1 MGGIGK
7 TALALQYAYEQADF
21 YAEGRLWLT
30 VGAGFAEE
38 IVSFGRSPLQLG
50 IDEGLAIAEKVRAV
64 WQSWPGESPVLIV
77 IDNVNKEQDYGEIKP
92 FLPTDARF
100 KVLMTSRIKFA
111 GVSDLPLDVLPLS
124 EAVQLL
130 EALAESEQR
139 VWERGAAEVL
149 CQRLGRL
156 PLALSLVGSYL
167 GNDRGLTLAD
177 VTQQLQAKGL
187 ETGWLNQADPSVAE
201 QGLNAAIDLSWEI
214 LESRVQ
220 DFACFLSWFAYA
232 PIPWY
237 LVESAITQCH
247 LVIAILNEPTREP
260 QPENSVLKKVWN
272 FLNQPLFSQSSHPL
286 ATSISQEQTNLLNTE
301 ELNFINSDL
310 QDIRQV
316 LSRFYFL
323 EIEDRTLPSYKI
335 HPLLQQYLREK
346 ATQQIDPD
354 YRKALVQAIIQEA
367 QKIEDRLPV
376 QQLEALRP
384 ALPHITEVAEVWIA
398 DINEDIILE
407 ASTRLAYFYENLVDY
422 AQAESWYKK
431 ARTTAQE
438 RLPAQHPKIA
448 TTLNNLAALYDSQG
462 EYNEAEPLY
471 LEALTIDRA
480 SLPPNDPQL
489 ATHLSNLA
497 NLYRAQGKYGEAE
510 PLFQEALTIGRA
522 NLSPNHPSLAIYLNS
537 LAFLYYSQEK
547 YNEAEPLYQEA
558 LAIGRA
564 SLPPSHPD
572 LANYLNNLALLYES
586 QGKDDEAESFYQEAL
601 TIKQASLPSNHP
613 SLATSLNNLAELYR
627 SQGKDNEAEPLY
639 QEALTIIRASLP
651 PNHPQLAT
659 HLNNLAL
666 LYYSQGKYNQ
676 AEPLYLE
683 ALTIDRARLPPN
695 HPDLAR
701 DLNNLALLYYSQ
713 GKYNEAEPLYQEA
726 LAICE
731 QSLDSDHPLARLFRK
746 NYQLFLKQKEDHQM

>member
-77 IDNVNKEQDYGEIKP
+77 IDNVNKEQDYGDIKP

-100 KVLMTSRIKFA
+100 KVLITSRIKFA

-130 EALAESEQR
+130 EALAGSNQR

-201 QGLNAAIDLSWEI
+201 RGLKAAIDLSWEI

-237 LVESAITQCH
+237 LVESAIE
-247 LVIAILNEPTREP
+247 ILQETIREP

-272 FLNQPLFSQSSHPL
+272 FLNQPLFRLSSHPL
-286 ATSISQEQTNLLNTE
+286 ATPISQEQTNPLNTE

-310 QDIRQV
+310 QDLRQI
-316 LSRFYFL
+316 LNRFHFL
-323 EIEDRTLPSYKI
+323 EIEDHTLPSYKI
-335 HPLLQQYLREK
+335 HPLLQQYLRGK

-354 YRKALVQAIIQEA
+354 YRKALVRAIIQEA
-367 QKIEDRLPV
+367 QKIKSRSTV

-384 ALPHITEVAEVWIA
+384 AVPHITEVAEVWIG
-398 DINEDIILE
+398 DIIDE
-407 ASTRLAYFYENLVDY
+407 DNIIEPSNRLAFFYNNLVDY
-422 AQAESWYKK
+422 PQAEFWMQKTST
-431 ARTTAQE
+431 AAQE
-438 RLPAQHPKIA
+438 RLPAQHPDIA
-448 TTLNNLAALYDSQG
+448 NTLN
-462 EYNEAEPLY
+462 
-471 LEALTIDRA
+471 
-480 SLPPNDPQL
+480 
-489 ATHLSNLA
+489 NLA
-497 NLYRAQGKYGEAE
+497 NLYRSQGKYNEAE

-522 NLSPNHPSLAIYLNS
+522 SLSSKAPLLAIYLNN
-537 LAFLYYSQEK
+537 LALLYRSQGK
-547 YNEAEPLYQEA
+547 DNEAEPLYQEA
-558 LAIGRA
+558 LTIKREI
-564 SLPPSHPD
+564 LPP
-572 LANYLNNLALLYES
+572 
-586 QGKDDEAESFYQEAL
+586 
-601 TIKQASLPSNHP
+601 NHP
-613 SLATSLNNLAELYR
+613 SLATGLNNLAGLYE

-651 PNHPQLAT
+651 PNHPNLAN

-666 LYYSQGKYNQ
+666 LYK
-676 AEPLYLE
+676 
-683 ALTIDRARLPPN
+683 
-695 HPDLAR
+695 
-701 DLNNLALLYYSQ
+701 SQ

-726 LAICE
+726 LAIDRASLPPNHPDLAIDLNNLAGLYESQGKDSEAEPLYQEALDIKRGSLPPNHPSLATSLNNLALLYESQGKDNEAEPLYQEALAIDRASLPPNHPDLATHLNNLALLYQSQGKYKEAEPLYLEALAISE
-731 QSLDSDHPLARLFRK
+731 QSLGIDHPNTRIFRE
-746 NYQLFLKQKEDHQM
+746 NYQLFLQQKEEHQT

>member
-64 WQSWPGESPVLIV
+64 WQSWPGEKPVLIV

-130 EALAESEQR
+130 ETLAESDQR
-139 VWERGAAEVL
+139 AWERGAAEVL
-149 CQRLGRL
+149 CQRLGCL

-201 QGLNAAIDLSWEI
+201 RGLKAAIDLSWEI

-232 PIPWY
+232 PIPWD

-247 LVIAILNEPTREP
+247 LVIAILNEPTSEP

-286 ATSISQEQTNLLNTE
+286 VTPTAQEQTNPLNTE
-301 ELNFINSDL
+301 KLNFLNSDL
-310 QDIRQV
+310 QNLRQILV
-316 LSRFYFL
+316 RFHFL
-323 EIEDRTLPSYKI
+323 EIEDHTLPSYKI

-354 YRKALVQAIIQEA
+354 YRKGLVKAIIQEA
-367 QKIEDRLPV
+367 KKIESRSTV
-376 QQLEALRP
+376 QQLKALRP
-384 ALPHITEVAEVWIA
+384 ALPHITEVAEVWIG
-398 DINEDIILE
+398 DIMDEDDIIAPSTCLAWFYNNLADYPQVE
-407 ASTRLAYFYENLVDY
+407 FWYQKAS
-422 AQAESWYKK
+422 
-431 ARTTAQE
+431 TTAQE
-438 RLPAQHPKIA
+438 RLPAQHSDIAATLNNLAFLYGSQGKCNEAESIYQEALTIVRASLPLNHPKLA
-448 TTLNNLAALYDSQG
+448 TTLNNLAFLYKSQG
-462 EYNEAEPLY
+462 KYNEAEPIY
-471 LEALTIDRA
+471 QEALAIDRASLPANHPDLAGDLNNLAGLYYSQGKDSEAEPLYKEALAIDRA
-480 SLPPNDPQL
+480 SLPPNHPDL
-489 ATHLSNLA
+489 AIDLNNLA
-497 NLYRAQGKYGEAE
+497 
-510 PLFQEALTIGRA
+510 
-522 NLSPNHPSLAIYLNS
+522 S
-537 LAFLYYSQEK
+537 LYYSQGK
-547 YNEAEPLYQEA
+547 DSEAEPLYKEA
-558 LAIGRA
+558 LAIYRA
-564 SLPPSHPD
+564 SLPP
-572 LANYLNNLALLYES
+572 
-586 QGKDDEAESFYQEAL
+586 
-601 TIKQASLPSNHP
+601 NHP
-613 SLATSLNNLAELYR
+613 SLATSLNNLAGLYY
-627 SQGKDNEAEPLY
+627 SQGKDNEA
-639 QEALTIIRASLP
+639 A
-651 PNHPQLAT
+651 
-659 HLNNLAL
+659 
-666 LYYSQGKYNQ
+666 
-676 AEPLYLE
+676 
-683 ALTIDRARLPPN
+683 
-695 HPDLAR
+695 
-701 DLNNLALLYYSQ
+701 
-713 GKYNEAEPLYQEA
+713 PLYQEA
-726 LAICE
+726 LAIFE
-731 QSLDSDHPLARLFRK
+731 QSLGIDHPDTVTVRE
-746 NYQLFLKQKEDHQM
+746 NYQRFLQQKEDHQT

>member
-1 MGGIGK
+1 MGRRTDLNKLHDRLQETKRLAITAVSGMGGIGK

-77 IDNVNKEQDYGEIKP
+77 IDNVNKEQDYGDIKL

-130 EALAESEQR
+130 EALAGSDQR
-139 VWERGAAEVL
+139 VWEREAAEVL
-149 CQRLGRL
+149 CERLGRL

-201 QGLNAAIDLSWEI
+201 RGLKAAIDLSWEI

-237 LVESAITQCH
+237 LVESAI
-247 LVIAILNEPTREP
+247 AILKEPKP
-260 QPENSVLKKVWN
+260 KISVLKKVWN

-286 ATSISQEQTNLLNTE
+286 ATSISQEQTSPLNTE
-301 ELNFINSDL
+301 KLNFINSDL
-310 QDIRQV
+310 QDLRQILIR
-316 LSRFYFL
+316 FHFL
-323 EIEDRTLPSYKI
+323 EIEDRTIPSYKI

-346 ATQQIDPD
+346 ATQQIDLH
-354 YRKALVQAIIQEA
+354 YRKGLVQAIIQEA
-367 QKIEDRLPV
+367 QKIEYRSTV

-384 ALPHITEVAEVWIA
+384 ALAHITEVVEVWIG
-398 DINEDIILE
+398 DIINENNIFTLSTCL
-407 ASTRLAYFYENLVDY
+407 ASFYNGLVDY
-422 AQAESWYKK
+422 PQAEFWSQKT
-431 ARTTAQE
+431 RTTAQE
-438 RLPAQHPKIA
+438 RLPAQHPTIA
-448 TTLNNLAALYDSQG
+448 IT
-462 EYNEAEPLY
+462 
-471 LEALTIDRA
+471 
-480 SLPPNDPQL
+480 
-489 ATHLSNLA
+489 
-497 NLYRAQGKYGEAE
+497 
-510 PLFQEALTIGRA
+510 
-522 NLSPNHPSLAIYLNS
+522 
-537 LAFLYYSQEK
+537 
-547 YNEAEPLYQEA
+547 
-558 LAIGRA
+558 
-564 SLPPSHPD
+564 
-572 LANYLNNLALLYES
+572 
-586 QGKDDEAESFYQEAL
+586 
-601 TIKQASLPSNHP
+601 
-613 SLATSLNNLAELYR
+613 LNNLAELYR
-627 SQGKDNEAEPLY
+627 SQGKYKEAEPLFL
-639 QEALTIIRASLP
+639 EALAIDRASLP
-651 PNHPQLAT
+651 THHPQLAS

-666 LYYSQGKYNQ
+666 LYV
-676 AEPLYLE
+676 
-683 ALTIDRARLPPN
+683 
-695 HPDLAR
+695 
-701 DLNNLALLYYSQ
+701 SQ

-726 LAICE
+726 LAILE
-731 QSLDSDHPLARLFRK
+731 QSLGIDHPNTRFFRI
-746 NYQLFLKQKEDHQM
+746 NYQVFLQQKEEHQT

>member
-1 MGGIGK
+1 MGRRTDLTKLHDRLQETKRLAITAVSGMGGIGK
-7 TALALQYAYEQADF
+7 TALALQYAYEKADF

-77 IDNVNKEQDYGEIKP
+77 IDNVNKEQDYSEIKP

-130 EALAESEQR
+130 ETLAESDQR
-139 VWERGAAEVL
+139 VWKREAAEVL

-201 QGLNAAIDLSWEI
+201 RGLKAAIDLSWEI

-247 LVIAILNEPTREP
+247 LVIAILNEPISEP
-260 QPENSVLKKVWN
+260 QPESSVLKKVWN

-286 ATSISQEQTNLLNTE
+286 VTPILQEQTDPLNTE
-301 ELNFINSDL
+301 KLNFINSDL
-310 QDIRQV
+310 QDLRQILV
-316 LSRFYFL
+316 RFHFL
-323 EIEDRTLPSYKI
+323 EIEDHTLPSYKI
-335 HPLLQQYLREK
+335 HPLLQQYLRDK

-354 YRKALVQAIIQEA
+354 YRKGLVQAIIQEA
-367 QKIEDRLPV
+367 QKIEYRSTV
-376 QQLEALRP
+376 QQIEALRP
-384 ALPHITEVAEVWIA
+384 TLPHITEVAEVWLG
-398 DINEDIILE
+398 DIMDEEGSIIE
-407 ASTRLAYFYENLVDY
+407 PSSRLARFYENLVDY
-422 AQAESWYKK
+422 PQAEFWYQK
-431 ARTTAQE
+431 ARTTAQQ
-438 RLPAQHPKIA
+438 RLPAQHPAIA
-448 TTLNNLAALYDSQG
+448 ITLINLAD
-462 EYNEAEPLY
+462 
-471 LEALTIDRA
+471 
-480 SLPPNDPQL
+480 
-489 ATHLSNLA
+489 
-497 NLYRAQGKYGEAE
+497 LYRSQGKYSEAE

-522 NLSPNHPSLAIYLNS
+522 SLSLNSPLFAMFLNS
-537 LAFLYYSQEK
+537 LAVLYKSQGKYS
-547 YNEAEPLYQEA
+547 EAEPFCQEA
-558 LAIGRA
+558 LAI
-564 SLPPSHPD
+564 D
-572 LANYLNNLALLYES
+572 
-586 QGKDDEAESFYQEAL
+586 
-601 TIKQASLPSNHP
+601 
-613 SLATSLNNLAELYR
+613 
-627 SQGKDNEAEPLY
+627 
-639 QEALTIIRASLP
+639 RASLP

-659 HLNNLAL
+659 HLNNLAGL
-666 LYYSQGKYNQ
+666 YESQGKYSEAEPLYLEALAIIRASLPPNHPHLATHLNNLAELYRSQGKYSEAEPLYLEALIIDRASLPPNHPQLATHLNNLAALYYSQGKYNE

-683 ALTIDRARLPPN
+683 ALAIDRASLSPN
-695 HPDLAR
+695 HPNLAT
-701 DLNNLALLYYSQ
+701 DLNNLALLYESQ

-726 LAICE
+726 LAIFE
-731 QSLDSDHPLARLFRK
+731 QSLDSDHPLARRFRE
-746 NYQLFLKQKEDHQM
+746 NYQLFLQQKEEHQT

>member
-1 MGGIGK
+1 MGRRTDLTTLHDRLQETKRLAITAVSGMGGIGK

-130 EALAESEQR
+130 ETLAESEQR

-187 ETGWLNQADPSVAE
+187 ETGWLNQADPSVE
-201 QGLNAAIDLSWEI
+201 ERGLKAAIDLSWEI

-237 LVESAITQCH
+237 LVESAI
-247 LVIAILNEPTREP
+247 AILKE
-260 QPENSVLKKVWN
+260 QV
-272 FLNQPLFSQSSHPL
+272 SS
-286 ATSISQEQTNLLNTE
+286 ADQEKSAW
-301 ELNFINSDL
+301 INSDL
-310 QDIRQV
+310 LDLRQILV
-316 LSRFYFL
+316 RFHFL
-323 EIEDRTLPSYKI
+323 EIEDYTTKTYKI

-346 ATQQIDPD
+346 ATQQIDPH
-354 YRKALVQAIIQEA
+354 YRKGLVQAIIQEA
-367 QKIEDRLPV
+367 QKIEYRLTV

-384 ALPHITEVAEVWIA
+384 ALPHITEVAEVWIG
-398 DINEDIILE
+398 DIIDE
-407 ASTRLAYFYENLVDY
+407 DEIITPSTSLAFFYNNLVDY
-422 AQAESWYKK
+422 PQAEYWCQKT
-431 ARTTAQE
+431 RTTAQE
-438 RLPAQHPKIA
+438 RLPTQHPDIA
-448 TTLNNLAALYDSQG
+448 TTLSNLANLYRSRGKYSEAESLFQEALTIGRANLSPNHPNLAVYLNSLAVLYYLQG
-462 EYNEAEPLY
+462 KYSEAEPLY

-480 SLPPNDPQL
+480 SLPPNDPDL
-489 ATHLSNLA
+489 ATNLNNLA
-497 NLYRAQGKYGEAE
+497 NLYQSQGKY
-510 PLFQEALTIGRA
+510 
-522 NLSPNHPSLAIYLNS
+522 
-537 LAFLYYSQEK
+537 
-547 YNEAEPLYQEA
+547 
-558 LAIGRA
+558 
-564 SLPPSHPD
+564 
-572 LANYLNNLALLYES
+572 
-586 QGKDDEAESFYQEAL
+586 
-601 TIKQASLPSNHP
+601 
-613 SLATSLNNLAELYR
+613 
-627 SQGKDNEAEPLY
+627 NEAEPLY

-651 PNHPQLAT
+651 PNHPDLAT
-659 HLNNLAL
+659 HLNNLAN
-666 LYYSQGKYNQ
+666 LYQ
-676 AEPLYLE
+676 L
-683 ALTIDRARLPPN
+683 
-695 HPDLAR
+695 
-701 DLNNLALLYYSQ
+701 Q

-726 LAICE
+726 LAIGRASLPHNHPNLATDLNNLASLYYSQGKNNEAEPLFQEALAICE
-731 QSLDSDHPLARLFRK
+731 QSLDSNHHLARLFRE
-746 NYQLFLKQKEDHQM
+746 NYQLFLQQKEEHQT

>member
-77 IDNVNKEQDYGEIKP
+77 IDNVNKEQDYGDIKP

-100 KVLMTSRIKFA
+100 KVLMTSRLKFA
-111 GVSDLPLDVLPLS
+111 GMSDLPLDVLPLS
-124 EAVQLL
+124 EAVALL

-139 VWERGAAEVL
+139 VWEQGAAEVL

-187 ETGWLNQADPSVAE
+187 ETGWLNEADPSVAE
-201 QGLNAAIDLSWEI
+201 RGLNAAIDLSWET

-260 QPENSVLKKVWN
+260 QPESSIFKKVWN

-286 ATSISQEQTNLLNTE
+286 VTPTAQEQTNPLNTE
-301 ELNFINSDL
+301 KLNFINSDL
-310 QDIRQV
+310 HDLRQV
-316 LSRFYFL
+316 LIRFHFL
-323 EIEDRTLPSYKI
+323 GIEDNTLPSYKI
-335 HPLLQQYLREK
+335 HPLLQQYLRQK

-354 YRKALVQAIIQEA
+354 YRKGLVQAIIQEA
-367 QKIEDRLPV
+367 KKIEYRSTV

-384 ALPHITEVAEVWIA
+384 ALPHITEVAEVWIG
-398 DINEDIILE
+398 DVINENDIIRP
-407 ASTRLAYFYENLVDY
+407 SNRLAYFYKNLVDY
-422 AQAESWYKK
+422 PQAEFWYQKS
-431 ARTTAQE
+431 RTTAQE
-438 RLPAQHPKIA
+438 RLPAQHPDI
-448 TTLNNLAALYDSQG
+448 TVILNNLALLYTSQG
-462 EYNEAEPLY
+462 
-471 LEALTIDRA
+471 
-480 SLPPNDPQL
+480 
-489 ATHLSNLA
+489 
-497 NLYRAQGKYGEAE
+497 
-510 PLFQEALTIGRA
+510 
-522 NLSPNHPSLAIYLNS
+522 
-537 LAFLYYSQEK
+537 K

-558 LAIGRA
+558 L
-564 SLPPSHPD
+564 
-572 LANYLNNLALLYES
+572 
-586 QGKDDEAESFYQEAL
+586 
-601 TIKQASLPSNHP
+601 TI
-613 SLATSLNNLAELYR
+613 
-627 SQGKDNEAEPLY
+627 D
-639 QEALTIIRASLP
+639 RASLP

-659 HLNNLAL
+659 HLNNLAV
-666 LYYSQGKYNQ
+666 LYESQGKYNE
-676 AEPLYLE
+676 AESLYQE
-683 ALTIDRARLPPN
+683 ALTIDRASLPPN
-695 HPDLAR
+695 HPDLATDLNNLAVLYYSQEKYNEAEPLFQEALTIIR
-701 DLNNLALLYYSQ
+701 ASLPPNHPDLATHLNNLAVLYCSQGKYSEAEPLYQETSTIGRASLSPNHPDLATHLNNLALLYCSQ
-713 GKYNEAEPLYQEA
+713 GKYSEAEPLYQEA
-726 LAICE
+726 LAIFE
-731 QSLDSDHPLARLFRK
+731 QSLGIDHPDTVTVRE
-746 NYQLFLKQKEDHQM
+746 NYQLFLQQKEEHQT

>member
-1 MGGIGK
+1 MKNPNFVGRRTDLNKLHDRLQETKRLAITAVSGMGGIGK

-77 IDNVNKEQDYGEIKP
+77 IDNVNKEQDYSEIKP

-130 EALAESEQR
+130 ETLAGSEQR
-139 VWERGAAEVL
+139 GWEREAAEVL

-201 QGLNAAIDLSWEI
+201 RGLKAAIDLSWEI

-237 LVESAITQCH
+237 LVESAI
-247 LVIAILNEPTREP
+247 AILNE
-260 QPENSVLKKVWN
+260 QVSSDAPEKSAW
-272 FLNQPLFSQSSHPL
+272 
-286 ATSISQEQTNLLNTE
+286 
-301 ELNFINSDL
+301 INSDL
-310 QDIRQV
+310 LDLRQILV
-316 LSRFYFL
+316 RFHFL
-323 EIEDRTLPSYKI
+323 EIEDLTLPSYKI

-354 YRKALVQAIIQEA
+354 YRKSLVQAIIQEA
-367 QKIEDRLPV
+367 QKIEYNSPV

-398 DINEDIILE
+398 DIIDENIIIE
-407 ASTRLAYFYENLVDY
+407 PSSRLAAFYENLVDY
-422 AQAESWYKK
+422 PQAEYWYQT
-431 ARTTAQE
+431 ACITAQE
-438 RLPAQHPKIA
+438 RLPAQHPAIA
-448 TTLNNLAALYDSQG
+448 ITLNNLALLYESQG
-462 EYNEAEPLY
+462 K
-471 LEALTIDRA
+471 
-480 SLPPNDPQL
+480 
-489 ATHLSNLA
+489 H
-497 NLYRAQGKYGEAE
+497 
-510 PLFQEALTIGRA
+510 
-522 NLSPNHPSLAIYLNS
+522 
-537 LAFLYYSQEK
+537 
-547 YNEAEPLYQEA
+547 NEAEPLYQEA
-558 LAIGRA
+558 LAIDRA
-564 SLPPSHPD
+564 SLPPNHPD
-572 LANYLNNLALLYES
+572 LAIILNNLANLYQSQGKYNEAEPLFQEALAIDRASLPPNHPSLATSLNSLAQLYRSQEKDNEAEPLIQEALAIFRASLPPNHPNLARNLNNLAQLYKS
-586 QGKDDEAESFYQEAL
+586 QGKDNEAEPLHLEAL
-601 TIKQASLPSNHP
+601 NIKRGSLPPNHP
-613 SLATSLNNLAELYR
+613 SLATSLNNLAQMYR
-627 SQGKDNEAEPLY
+627 SQ
-639 QEALTIIRASLP
+639 R
-651 PNHPQLAT
+651 
-659 HLNNLAL
+659 
-666 LYYSQGKYNQ
+666 
-676 AEPLYLE
+676 
-683 ALTIDRARLPPN
+683 
-695 HPDLAR
+695 
-701 DLNNLALLYYSQ
+701 
-713 GKYNEAEPLYQEA
+713 KYNEAEPLYQEA

-731 QSLDSDHPLARLFRK
+731 QSLGIHHPNTVRVRE
-746 NYQLFLKQKEDHQM
+746 NYQLFLQQKQEHQP

>member
-77 IDNVNKEQDYGEIKP
+77 IDNVNKEQDYSEIKP

-124 EAVQLL
+124 EAVALL
-130 EALAESEQR
+130 EALAESDQR

-149 CQRLGRL
+149 CQRLGQL

-167 GNDRGLTLAD
+167 RNDRGLTLAD

-201 QGLNAAIDLSWEI
+201 RGLKAAIDLSWEI

-247 LVIAILNEPTREP
+247 LVIAILKEPKP
-260 QPENSVLKKVWN
+260 KINVLKKVWN

-286 ATSISQEQTNLLNTE
+286 VTPIPQEQTSPLNTE
-301 ELNFINSDL
+301 KLNFINSDL
-310 QDIRQV
+310 QDLRQILIR
-316 LSRFYFL
+316 FHFL
-323 EIEDRTLPSYKI
+323 EIEDHTLPSYKI
-335 HPLLQQYLREK
+335 HPLLQQYLRDK

-354 YRKALVQAIIQEA
+354 YRQGLVQAIIQEA
-367 QKIEDRLPV
+367 KKLEYRSPV

-384 ALPHITEVAEVWIA
+384 ALPHITEVAEVWIG
-398 DINEDIILE
+398 DIINENDIIE
-407 ASTRLAYFYENLVDY
+407 PSNRLAYFYENLVDY
-422 AQAESWYKK
+422 PQAEFWYKK
-431 ARTTAQE
+431 ARTTVQE
-438 RLPAQHPKIA
+438 HLPAQHPEIA
-448 TTLNNLAALYDSQG
+448 TTLNNLAELYRLQGKYNEAEPLFQEALAIGRTSLPPNHPNLASSLNNLAVLYYSQG
-462 EYNEAEPLY
+462 KYSEAELLSQEALAIDRASLPPNHPDLATDLNNLAELYRSQGKDSEAEPLY

-480 SLPPNDPQL
+480 SLPPN
-489 ATHLSNLA
+489 
-497 NLYRAQGKYGEAE
+497 
-510 PLFQEALTIGRA
+510 
-522 NLSPNHPSLAIYLNS
+522 HPYLAI
-537 LAFLYYSQEK
+537 
-547 YNEAEPLYQEA
+547 
-558 LAIGRA
+558 
-564 SLPPSHPD
+564 H
-572 LANYLNNLALLYES
+572 LNNLA
-586 QGKDDEAESFYQEAL
+586 Q
-601 TIKQASLPSNHP
+601 
-613 SLATSLNNLAELYR
+613 LYR
-627 SQGKDNEAEPLY
+627 SQGKYNEAESLF
-639 QEALTIIRASLP
+639 QEALDIKRASLP
-651 PNHPQLAT
+651 PNHPDLALG
-659 HLNNLAL
+659 LNNLAF
-666 LYYSQGKYNQ
+666 LYQSQGKYRE
-676 AEPLYLE
+676 AEPLYL
-683 ALTIDRARLPPN
+683 
-695 HPDLAR
+695 
-701 DLNNLALLYYSQ
+701 
-713 GKYNEAEPLYQEA
+713 KA
-726 LAICE
+726 LAIFE
-731 QSLDSDHPLARLFRK
+731 QSLGIDHPSTVTVRE
-746 NYQLFLKQKEDHQM
+746 NYQLLLQQKEEHQT

>member
-1 MGGIGK
+1 MESSEKGERTTLKSPHNLSAKNPNFVGRRTDLTKLHDRLQETKRLAITAVSGMGGIGK

-50 IDEGLAIAEKVRAV
+50 IDEGLAIAEKVGAV

-77 IDNVNKEQDYGEIKP
+77 IDNVNKEQDYSEIKP

-124 EAVQLL
+124 EAVKLL
-130 EALAESEQR
+130 EKLAVADQR

-201 QGLNAAIDLSWEI
+201 RGLKAAIDLSWEI

-237 LVESAITQCH
+237 LVESAI
-247 LVIAILNEPTREP
+247 AILKEPTSEP
-260 QPENSVLKKVWN
+260 QPESSVFKKVWN

-286 ATSISQEQTNLLNTE
+286 ATPTAQEQTNPLNTE
-301 ELNFINSDL
+301 KLNFINSDL
-310 QDIRQV
+310 QDLRQI
-316 LSRFYFL
+316 LSRFHFL
-323 EIEDRTLPSYKI
+323 EIEDHTIKTYKI
-335 HPLLQQYLREK
+335 HPLLQQYLRQK

-354 YRKALVQAIIQEA
+354 YRKGLVQAIIQEA
-367 QKIEDRLPV
+367 QKIEGRSTV

-384 ALPHITEVAEVWIA
+384 ALPHITEVAEVWIG
-398 DINEDIILE
+398 DINDENNIIE
-407 ASTRLAYFYENLVDY
+407 PFNRLAFFYNNLVDY
-422 AQAESWYKK
+422 PQAEYWCQKT
-431 ARTTAQE
+431 RTTAQE
-438 RLPAQHPKIA
+438 RLPAQHPDIA
-448 TTLNNLAALYDSQG
+448 IT
-462 EYNEAEPLY
+462 
-471 LEALTIDRA
+471 
-480 SLPPNDPQL
+480 
-489 ATHLSNLA
+489 
-497 NLYRAQGKYGEAE
+497 
-510 PLFQEALTIGRA
+510 
-522 NLSPNHPSLAIYLNS
+522 
-537 LAFLYYSQEK
+537 
-547 YNEAEPLYQEA
+547 
-558 LAIGRA
+558 
-564 SLPPSHPD
+564 
-572 LANYLNNLALLYES
+572 
-586 QGKDDEAESFYQEAL
+586 
-601 TIKQASLPSNHP
+601 
-613 SLATSLNNLAELYR
+613 LNNLAELYR
-627 SQGKDNEAEPLY
+627 SQGKYTEAEPLYLEALSIDRASLPYNHPNLARDLNNLALLYYSQGKYNKAEPLYLEALAIIRDSLPPNHPQLATHLNNSALLYESQGKYNEAEPLY
-639 QEALTIIRASLP
+639 LEALSIDRASLP

-659 HLNNLAL
+659 HLNNLAA
-666 LYYSQGKYNQ
+666 LYYSQGKYNEV
-676 AEPLYLE
+676 EPLSQE
-683 ALTIDRARLPPN
+683 ALTIGRASLPPN
-695 HPDLAR
+695 HPQLANH
-701 DLNNLALLYYSQ
+701 LNNLALLYESQ

-726 LAICE
+726 LAIFE
-731 QSLDSDHPLARLFRK
+731 QSLGLDHPNTVTVRE
-746 NYQLFLKQKEDHQM
+746 NYQLLLQQKEEHQT

>member
-7 TALALQYAYEQADF
+7 TALALQYAYKQADF

-30 VGAGFAEE
+30 VGAGFSEE

-77 IDNVNKEQDYGEIKP
+77 VDNVNKEQDYSEIKP

-130 EALAESEQR
+130 ETLAEAEQR
-139 VWERGAAEVL
+139 VWERGSAEVL

-167 GNDRGLTLAD
+167 SNDRGLTLAD

-201 QGLNAAIDLSWEI
+201 RGLKAAIDLSWEI

-237 LVESAITQCH
+237 LVESAI
-247 LVIAILNEPTREP
+247 AILNEPT
-260 QPENSVLKKVWN
+260 SVFKKVWN
-272 FLNQPLFSQSSHPL
+272 FLNQLFFRKKINPSL
-286 ATSISQEQTNLLNTE
+286 ANPNALP
-301 ELNFINSDL
+301 FINSDL
-310 QDIRQV
+310 QDLRQILIR
-316 LSRFYFL
+316 FHFL
-323 EIEDRTLPSYKI
+323 EIEDSTLPSYKI
-335 HPLLQQYLREK
+335 HPLLQQYLRQK

-354 YRKALVQAIIQEA
+354 YRKGLVQAIIQEA
-367 QKIEDRLPV
+367 EKIEYRSPV

-398 DINEDIILE
+398 DIMDENDIITP
-407 ASTRLAYFYENLVDY
+407 SNGLAWFYNNLVDY
-422 AQAESWYKK
+422 PQAEFWYQK

-438 RLPAQHPKIA
+438 RLSAQHPRIA
-448 TTLNNLAALYDSQG
+448 TTLNELALLYKSQGKYSEAEPLYLEALAIVRASLPTNDPNLATSLNNLAALYYSQG
-462 EYNEAEPLY
+462 KYREAEPLFQ
-471 LEALTIDRA
+471 EALTIDRA
-480 SLPPNDPQL
+480 SLPPNHP
-489 ATHLSNLA
+489 NLA
-497 NLYRAQGKYGEAE
+497 
-510 PLFQEALTIGRA
+510 I
-522 NLSPNHPSLAIYLNS
+522 
-537 LAFLYYSQEK
+537 
-547 YNEAEPLYQEA
+547 
-558 LAIGRA
+558 
-564 SLPPSHPD
+564 D
-572 LANYLNNLALLYES
+572 
-586 QGKDDEAESFYQEAL
+586 
-601 TIKQASLPSNHP
+601 
-613 SLATSLNNLAELYR
+613 LNNLAELYR
-627 SQGKDNEAEPLY
+627 SQGKDSKADPLLQEALDIKRGSLPPNHPSLATGLNSLAGLYKSQGKYSEAEPLY
-639 QEALTIIRASLP
+639 QEALTIDRASLP

-659 HLNNLAL
+659 HLNNLAV
-666 LYYSQGKYNQ
+666 LYKSQGKYDE
-676 AEPLYLE
+676 AAPLYL
-683 ALTIDRARLPPN
+683 
-695 HPDLAR
+695 
-701 DLNNLALLYYSQ
+701 
-713 GKYNEAEPLYQEA
+713 EA

-731 QSLDSDHPLARLFRK
+731 QSLGIDHPNTVTCRE
-746 NYQLFLKQKEDHQM
+746 NYQLFLQQKEEHQT

>member
-1 MGGIGK
+1 MKNPNFVGRKTDLNKLHDRLQETKRLAITAVSGMGGIGK

-64 WQSWPGESPVLIV
+64 WQSWPGEKPVLIV
-77 IDNVNKEQDYGEIKP
+77 IDNVNKEQDYGDIKP

-111 GVSDLPLDVLPLS
+111 GVSDLPLDVLPLL

-130 EALAESEQR
+130 EALAGSEQR
-139 VWERGAAEVL
+139 GWERGAAEVL

-201 QGLNAAIDLSWEI
+201 RGLKAAIDLSWEI

-237 LVESAITQCH
+237 LVESAI
-247 LVIAILNEPTREP
+247 AILNEPTSEP
-260 QPENSVLKKVWN
+260 QPESSVLKKVWS
-272 FLNQPLFSQSSHPL
+272 FLNQPLFSQGSHPL
-286 ATSISQEQTNLLNTE
+286 ATPIPHEQTNPLNTE
-301 ELNFINSDL
+301 KSNFINSDL
-310 QDIRQV
+310 QDLRQILIR
-316 LSRFYFL
+316 FHFL
-323 EIEDRTLPSYKI
+323 EIEDNALPSYKI

-367 QKIEDRLPV
+367 KKIEFRSTV
-376 QQLEALRP
+376 QQLEVLRP
-384 ALPHITEVAEVWIA
+384 ALPHIAEVAEVWIG
-398 DINEDIILE
+398 DIVNENDIITS
-407 ASTRLAYFYENLVDY
+407 STRLAAFYENLVDY
-422 AQAESWYKK
+422 PQAEFWFQK

-438 RLPAQHPKIA
+438 RLPAQHSDIA
-448 TTLNNLAALYDSQG
+448 TTFNNLAALYESQG
-462 EYNEAEPLY
+462 
-471 LEALTIDRA
+471 
-480 SLPPNDPQL
+480 
-489 ATHLSNLA
+489 
-497 NLYRAQGKYGEAE
+497 
-510 PLFQEALTIGRA
+510 
-522 NLSPNHPSLAIYLNS
+522 
-537 LAFLYYSQEK
+537 K

-564 SLPPSHPD
+564 SLSSNAPLLATYLNNLAALYRSQGKDSEAEPLFLEALTIGRASLPPNHPNLATD
-572 LANYLNNLALLYES
+572 LNNLALLYKSQGKDSEAEPLCKEALTIGRASLSPNHPLLATYLNNLALLYES
-586 QGKDDEAESFYQEAL
+586 QGKY
-601 TIKQASLPSNHP
+601 
-613 SLATSLNNLAELYR
+613 
-627 SQGKDNEAEPLY
+627 NEAEPLY
-639 QEALTIIRASLP
+639 QEALAIDRASLP

-659 HLNNLAL
+659 HLNNLAG
-666 LYYSQGKYNQ
+666 LYK
-676 AEPLYLE
+676 
-683 ALTIDRARLPPN
+683 
-695 HPDLAR
+695 
-701 DLNNLALLYYSQ
+701 SQ
-713 GKYNEAEPLYQEA
+713 GKYNEAESLFQEA
-726 LAICE
+726 LAISE
-731 QSLDSDHPLARLFRK
+731 QSLGIDHPNTCIFRENYRLF
-746 NYQLFLKQKEDHQM
+746 LEQKEQIRNILEGFR